1 MRALGPMRWRH
12 PSRAA
17 LRRWLQG
24 EADEPT
30 DAHIA
35 TCERCA
41 ARLETLAG
49 ESDPGGSI
57 GTDALQGVGR
67 ASGLR
72 AALEAALKAPNDDS
86 LSFSA
91 IPPDSP
97 PDAPPELPP
106 DSPPESPPAPP
117 AACQKARIRHSRGY
131 RLAFC

>member
-1 MRALGPMRWRH
+1 MGPMRWRH

-41 ARLETLAG
+41 GRLETLAG

-57 GTDALQGVGR
+57 GTAALQGVGR
-67 ASGLR
+67 APGLR
-72 AALEAALKAPNDDS
+72 AALEAALAAPSDLNVRLTTQVHELQQQARWQDVVVDAVGGGLDTLRLLMGDKEDD
-86 LSFSA
+86 
-91 IPPDSP
+91 
-97 PDAPPELPP
+97 
-106 DSPPESPPAPP
+106 
-117 AACQKARIRHSRGY
+117 G
-131 RLAFC
+131 

>member
-1 MRALGPMRWRH
+1 MGPMRWRH

-41 ARLETLAG
+41 GRLETLAG

-67 ASGLR
+67 APGLR
-72 AALEAALKAPNDDS
+72 AALEAALAAPSDLNVRLTTQVHELQQQARWQDVVVDAVGGGLDTLRLLMGDKEDD
-86 LSFSA
+86 
-91 IPPDSP
+91 
-97 PDAPPELPP
+97 
-106 DSPPESPPAPP
+106 
-117 AACQKARIRHSRGY
+117 G
-131 RLAFC
+131 

>member
-1 MRALGPMRWRH
+1 MGPMRWRH

-72 AALEAALKAPNDDS
+72 AALEAALAAPSDLNVRLTTQVHELQQQARWQDVVVDAVGGGLDTLRLLMGDKEDD
-86 LSFSA
+86 
-91 IPPDSP
+91 
-97 PDAPPELPP
+97 
-106 DSPPESPPAPP
+106 
-117 AACQKARIRHSRGY
+117 G
-131 RLAFC
+131 